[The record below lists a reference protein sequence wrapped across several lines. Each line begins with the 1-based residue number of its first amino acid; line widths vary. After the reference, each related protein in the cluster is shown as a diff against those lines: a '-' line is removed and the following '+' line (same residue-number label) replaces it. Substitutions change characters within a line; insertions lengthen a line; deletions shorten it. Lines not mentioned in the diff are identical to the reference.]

1 MTTQELNAQELNAR
15 ELGKPYRY
23 AALVGLAAM
32 ALTAV
37 ISLFG

>member
-1 MTTQELNAQELNAR
+1 MNTQELNTG
-15 ELGKPYRY
+15 ELGKPYRF

>member
-1 MTTQELNAQELNAR
+1 MNTQEINPR
-15 ELGKPYRY
+15 ELGKPYRL

>member
-1 MTTQELNAQELNAR
+1 MYTQ
-15 ELGKPYRY
+15 ELGKPYKY